1 MASLLEHDDV
11 IVRQKAKVI
20 ELTNQYELQDTDGNT
35 IGAVNQ
41 VGQSKARKALR
52 LLSNLDQYLSH
63 TLEVQDLDGSAVL
76 TLKRP
81 AKLMR
86 SKIEVS
92 DAAGAVVGSIV
103 QRNIVGKKRFG
114 LEAPDG
120 TSLGELQGE
129 SWVSWDFVIKDE
141 ADRVVGRVN
150 KKFSGL
156 LREGFTTAD
165 TYLVQLEPGLA
176 GPLRSLAFAA
186 AVAIDTALKQDD
198 N

>member
-1 MASLLEHDDV
+1 VASLLEHDNV

-20 ELTNQYELQDTDGNT
+20 ELTNQYELQDTDGNK

-41 VGQSKARKALR
+41 VGQSKAKKALR

-63 TLEVQDLDGSAVL
+63 TLEVQDLSGAAVL

-81 AKLMR
+81 AKLMK

-92 DAAGAVVGSIV
+92 DASGTLVGTIV

-141 ADRVVGRVN
+141 AENVVGRVN
-150 KKFSGL
+150 KKFAGL

-165 TYLVQLEPGLA
+165 TYIVQLEQGLA